1 MAMPLGGILL
11 LFLVLLAAAAAG
23 GGGGLWAFSS
33 SSSSSS
39 YSRIGEQP
47 LSLIGIHRATVGID
61 AAASVQASPRL
72 LGVKIASVVTGHME
86 LLPTPDRVKCAS
98 TCPGPSGSDSGP
110 VICSAPIKYQLANYS
125 SDYGKTGKGTLKFQL
140 INQRQDFSFAL
151 FTGGLSNPKLIAV
164 SNKIAFANPKAPV
177 YPRLAQGKSWN
188 EMTVTW
194 TSGYDIKEAYPFVE
208 WGMKWSPPT
217 RTAAGT
223 VTFDRES
230 LCGEPARTVGWRDP
244 GFIHTAFLTDL
255 WPNKEY
261 YYKIGHMLPDGK
273 IVWGKFYSFKAPP
286 FPGQKSLQRVV
297 IFGDMGKAERD
308 GSNEY
313 SNYQPGSLN
322 TTDTLIKDL
331 DNIDIV
337 FHIGDITYANG
348 YISQWDQFTQQ
359 VEPITARVPYMIARS
374 FLMNIFGL
382 LNLQAV
388 ETMNGIG
395 QTVDLSSMGQILEG
409 SVGCLLR
416 PCTTHPQRTGQT
428 TGTRRTTGC
437 SDSACR
443 TASTTGGKAR
453 SSTRSSKAALQRWT
467 GRSSHGWCSSR
478 TASSATPRGFFYGAG
493 GAFAEPTARQS
504 LQRLWQRH
512 RVDLAFYG
520 HVHNYERTCPVYDGR
535 CASPERSR
543 YSGAVGGTIHAVV
556 GGGGSH
562 LSNFTAEAPPWSVY
576 REMDYGFVKLT
587 AFNYTSLLY
596 EYRRS
601 SDGEVH
607 DSFTVHREYR
617 DVLACVADSCP
628 PTIPPAT

>member
-1 MAMPLGGILL
+1 MPGGIRILL
-11 LFLVLLAAAAAG
+11 VVLAAVAAAG
-23 GGGGLWAFSS
+23 GVAAVSAFSS
-33 SSSSSS
+33 SS
-39 YSRIGEQP
+39 RAGEQP
-47 LSLIGIHRATVGID
+47 LSLIAVHRATIGID
-61 AAASVQASPRL
+61 AAASVGASPRL
-72 LGVKIASVVTGHME
+72 LGVKGEDTAWVTVDFAAPHPGAGDWIGVFS
-86 LLPTPDRVKCAS
+86 PSNFNAS
-98 TCPGPSGSDSGP
+98 TCPGSTDPGP

-125 SDYGKTGKGTLKFQL
+125 SNYGKSGRGTLKFQL

-151 FTGGLSNPKLIAV
+151 FTGGLSYPKLIAV

-194 TSGYDIKEAYPFVE
+194 TSGYDIQEAYPFVE
-208 WGMKWSPPT
+208 WGMKWNPPV

-273 IVWGKFYSFKAPP
+273 VVWGKFYSFRAPP
-286 FPGQKSLQRVV
+286 YPGQKSLQRVV

-359 VEPITARVPYMIARS
+359 VEPITARVPYMLASGNHERDWPNSGS
-374 FLMNIFGL
+374 FFNGTDSGGECGVL
-382 LNLQAV
+382 A
-388 ETMNGIG
+388 ETMYYTPTENRANYWYSTDYGMFRFCVADSEHDWREGTEQYAFIERCLA
-395 QTVDLSSMGQILEG
+395 TVDRKKQPWLVFIAHRVLGYSS
-409 SVGCLLR
+409 
-416 PCTTHPQRTGQT
+416 
-428 TGTRRTTGC
+428 
-437 SDSACR
+437 
-443 TASTTGGKAR
+443 
-453 SSTRSSKAALQRWT
+453 
-467 GRSSHGWCSSR
+467 
-478 TASSATPRGFFYGAG
+478 GFFYGAG

-504 LQRLWQRH
+504 LQGLWQKY

-520 HVHNYERTCPVYDGR
+520 HVHNYERTCPVFEGQ

-543 YSGAVGGTIHAVV
+543 YSGAVAGTIHAVV

-562 LSNFTAEAPPWSVY
+562 LSNFTAETPPWSVY

-601 SDGEVH
+601 SDGKVY

-617 DVLACVADSCP
+617 DVLACVAGSCP
-628 PTIPPAT
+628 PVIPPPT

>member
-23 GGGGLWAFSS
+23 GGGGVWAFSS

-72 LGVKIASVVTGHME
+72 LGVKGEDTAWVTVDFAAPHASDGDWIGVFS
-86 LLPTPDRVKCAS
+86 PSNFNAS

-223 VTFDRES
+223 ITFDRES

-359 VEPITARVPYMIARS
+359 VEPITARVPYMIASGNHERDWPNSGS
-374 FLMNIFGL
+374 FFNGTDSGGECGVL
-382 LNLQAV
+382 A
-388 ETMNGIG
+388 ETMYYTPTENRANYWYKTDYGMFRFCVADSEHDWREGTEQYAFIESCLA
-395 QTVDLSSMGQILEG
+395 TVDRKKQPWLVFIAHRVLGYSS
-409 SVGCLLR
+409 
-416 PCTTHPQRTGQT
+416 
-428 TGTRRTTGC
+428 
-437 SDSACR
+437 
-443 TASTTGGKAR
+443 
-453 SSTRSSKAALQRWT
+453 
-467 GRSSHGWCSSR
+467 
-478 TASSATPRGFFYGAG
+478 GFFYGAG